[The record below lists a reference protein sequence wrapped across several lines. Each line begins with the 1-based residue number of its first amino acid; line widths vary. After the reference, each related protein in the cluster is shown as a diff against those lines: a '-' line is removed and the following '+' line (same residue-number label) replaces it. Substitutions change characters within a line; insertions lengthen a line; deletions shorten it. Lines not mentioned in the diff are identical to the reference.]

1 MARTKDGNL
10 ARTPIITLTTD
21 FGLNDHFVGT
31 VKGVILSIIPE
42 ATIVDIS
49 HSVQAFDVLD
59 GALTLS
65 QAYSYFPVGTTHVV
79 VVDPGVGTERR
90 PIVASSERNF
100 FVGPDNGVLSMVY
113 EREERIWV
121 RHVTAEHYF
130 LQPWMD
136 GKYDHNLA
144 RTIAMIQ
151 ARPRWR
157 LSLQLHKIVNVP

>member
-65 QAYSYFPVGTTHVV
+65 QA
-79 VVDPGVGTERR
+79 
-90 PIVASSERNF
+90 
-100 FVGPDNGVLSMVY
+100 
-113 EREERIWV
+113 
-121 RHVTAEHYF
+121 
-130 LQPWMD
+130 
-136 GKYDHNLA
+136 
-144 RTIAMIQ
+144 
-151 ARPRWR
+151 
-157 LSLQLHKIVNVP
+157 